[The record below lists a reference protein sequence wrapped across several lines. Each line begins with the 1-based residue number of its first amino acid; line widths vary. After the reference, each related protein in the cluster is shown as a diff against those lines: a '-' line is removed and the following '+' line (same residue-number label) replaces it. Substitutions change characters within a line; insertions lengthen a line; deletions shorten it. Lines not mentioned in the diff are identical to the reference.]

1 MTTWITEKLKV
12 LLLSPEYR
20 CYVGAPMINRAQVLN
35 NVRNGTAYRTELLVP
50 SRAAQP
56 KAQNDT
62 HQSPVRRNRK
72 VMYTRITH
80 VDEHKAT
87 HIHKSDVH

>member
-1 MTTWITEKLKV
+1 MMTWIPEKLEV

-20 CYVGAPMINRAQVLN
+20 CYAGAPIIKTQVLN
-35 NVRNGTAYRTELLVP
+35 NVRNGTAYRTELPVP

-56 KAQNDT
+56 KAQSDT
-62 HQSPVRRNRK
+62 HRSPVHRNTK
-72 VMYTRITH
+72 VMYIRIMH

-87 HIHKSDVH
+87 HIHKSDVN